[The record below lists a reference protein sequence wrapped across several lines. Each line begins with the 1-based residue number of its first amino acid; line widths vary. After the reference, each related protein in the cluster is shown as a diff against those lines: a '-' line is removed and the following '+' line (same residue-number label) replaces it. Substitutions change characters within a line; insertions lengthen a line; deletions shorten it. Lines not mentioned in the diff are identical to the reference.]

1 MRYLLG
7 FFYLILLSFSLPV
20 HASVFSSYEIQAL
33 LADAGQDHATCADF
47 ALIQGSDP
55 GLAVGLWTVL
65 EGSGI
70 VDSPNS
76 PSAQVSNLSPGLN
89 KLVWEYYDG
98 ALLLESDTLEII
110 RFLPPIASAGLDFSA
125 CAGDLVSMSASSL
138 LAFESGIWQSI
149 GHAENVSDPSLSNS
163 LLSISIPGSY
173 AFEWTV
179 TNLICPITSDTVI
192 VEIIAPP
199 TAPEA
204 GVEQTI
210 CTSSTVLLA
219 NEPILGETGTW
230 TVIEGSG
237 IFSDQNSASSS
248 VSGLSAGNN
257 ILRWTI
263 SNAY

>member
-1 MRYLLG
+1 
-7 FFYLILLSFSLPV
+7 
-20 HASVFSSYEIQAL
+20 
-33 LADAGQDHATCADF
+33 
-47 ALIQGSDP
+47 
-55 GLAVGLWTVL
+55 
-65 EGSGI
+65 
-70 VDSPNS
+70 
-76 PSAQVSNLSPGLN
+76 LN
-89 KLVWEYYDG
+89 TLVWEYYEG
-98 ALLLESDTLEII
+98 ALLLESDTLEIV

-125 CAGDLVSMSASSL
+125 CAGDLVSISASTL
-138 LAFESGIWQSI
+138 LPLESGIWQSI

-204 GVEQTI
+204 GVDQTI
-210 CTSSTVLLA
+210 CTSSSELLA
-219 NEPILGETGTW
+219 NEPVLGETGTW

-237 IFSDQNSASSS
+237 VFSDQNSASSF
-248 VSGLSAGNN
+248 VSGLSTGNN

-263 SNAY
+263 SNANCTSVSDDVLIIVETSPIAEAGIDQITCLSSATLNATSASGGVWSIVDGSGTFTDASYSDS